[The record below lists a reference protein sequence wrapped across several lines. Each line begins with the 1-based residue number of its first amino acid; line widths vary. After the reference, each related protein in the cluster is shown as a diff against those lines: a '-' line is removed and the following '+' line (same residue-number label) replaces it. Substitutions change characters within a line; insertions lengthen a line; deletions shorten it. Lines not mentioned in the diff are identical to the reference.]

1 MKSMVYVVL
10 DNGDVLGVYDK
21 YEDAENATIR
31 YATEQATITP
41 VVIGR
46 TDDLRN
52 GCNNPAEV
60 IKAMEKE
67 LKESPF
73 EAFPEEEEEE
83 DEHKYCDSA
92 ADCCFCNS
100 DDEDEDEDEEEEDD
114 DDAVYSLTAKGEFV
128 LRYMEAGHTFEE
140 ACEIANILFGKG
152 E

>member
-67 LKESPF
+67 LEESPF
-73 EAFPEEEEEE
+73 EPFSEEEEEE
-83 DEHKYCDSA
+83 
-92 ADCCFCNS
+92 
-100 DDEDEDEDEEEEDD
+100 EEEEDD
-114 DDAVYSLTAKGEFV
+114 DDAVYSLTTKGKFIMQYV
-128 LRYMEAGHTFEE
+128 DDGHTFDE
-140 ACEIANILFGKG
+140 AYRIANILFGEEDG

>member
-67 LKESPF
+67 LEESPF
-73 EAFPEEEEEE
+73 EPFSEEEEEEEEEEE
-83 DEHKYCDSA
+83 D
-92 ADCCFCNS
+92 
-100 DDEDEDEDEEEEDD
+100 DD
-114 DDAVYSLTAKGEFV
+114 DDAVYSLTAKRKFIRQYVDNG
-128 LRYMEAGHTFEE
+128 YTFEE
-140 ACEIANILFGKG
+140 ACLVANILFGKMEG